1 MSTDNKPTFVRIALT
16 EEQRAQIR
24 QSTGVEAEAI
34 ELSAKELED
43 RIAPKVQ
50 FQDFHFT

>member
-1 MSTDNKPTFVRIALT
+1 MSTENKPGFVRIQLT
-16 EEQRAQIR
+16 DEQKTQVR
-24 QSTGVEAEAI
+24 QSTGVEADAI